1 MLDGWRSPRVGV
13 QSTSLGG
20 VGFLSA
26 RLSSSRL
33 GMELSS
39 HPGGPPEK
47 SNDVSPL
54 GHRYEAGHKPVARK

>member
-13 QSTSLGG
+13 QSTSLSD

-26 RLSSSRL
+26 RLSSPRL

-39 HPGGPPEK
+39 HQSGPPAE

-54 GHRYEAGHKPVARK
+54 GHRYEAGRKPVARK